1 MDSFMFPATAAI
13 MLATQTWLD
22 DTGIADALST
32 FSWPGAVFFIKSR
45 KDDAGHH
52 YRVEGAPGGFLF
64 EPVTLGNPRCVLS
77 VLPPF

>member
-32 FSWPGAVFFIKSR
+32 QRGLPSVTGSKRNPPGAPSTR
-45 KDDAGHH
+45 
-52 YRVEGAPGGFLF
+52 
-64 EPVTLGNPRCVLS
+64 
-77 VLPPF
+77 